1 MQNIRTTSDIAELL
15 LERLQSGLD
24 VNTIK
29 DSTMTSLMALLEN
42 EYANRRFEELRL
54 LGEGYDD

>member
-15 LERLQSGLD
+15 LERLQQGID

-29 DSTMTSLMALLEN
+29 EKTLYNLMALLEA
-42 EYANRRFEELRL
+42 EHIERIFAEEISN
-54 LGEGYDD
+54 D

>member
-15 LERLQSGLD
+15 LERLQTGVD
-24 VNTIK
+24 VNSIK
-29 DSTMTSLMALLEN
+29 DSTMASIMGLVEN

-54 LGEGYDD
+54 LWEGYDN

>member
-15 LERLQSGLD
+15 LERLQQGID

-29 DSTMTSLMALLEN
+29 DSTLNNIMSLLEA
-42 EYANRRFEELRL
+42 EHVARMFAELAWDKDP
-54 LGEGYDD
+54 E